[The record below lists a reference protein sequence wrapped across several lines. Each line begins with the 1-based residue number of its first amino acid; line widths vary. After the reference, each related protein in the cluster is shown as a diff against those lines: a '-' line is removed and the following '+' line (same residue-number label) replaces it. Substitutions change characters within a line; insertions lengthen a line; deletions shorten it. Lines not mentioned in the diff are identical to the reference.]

1 MHPLDHARQTTS
13 AARRRLASRGQMLV
27 LFAVSIFVLTG
38 ITAIVVDVSWYWA
51 NSLRV
56 QRAADAAALAGVVWL
71 PGNPSTAYSTAQ
83 DEATKNGYD
92 DGIGGV
98 VVTPLQDAS
107 NKRRLSVTISAP
119 VGTFF
124 MKIFGLNS
132 IQAVRSSKA
141 EYVLPVPMGSP
152 ENYYGVFGLTR
163 GLTSTDQVTT
173 TNTTTAT
180 GDSGWGMVDTTAPGT
195 ANWTASSGT
204 LIASVNSN
212 NNIYARTSTTNSA
225 QQWSG
230 FGLLSGGTAIPSPGV
245 GQTLTIVGLQVR
257 LTDTWMASACAG
269 TTIKADVSWNGG
281 TTWGS
286 QIATPNLTTPV
297 GSAATSILPSS
308 GGTTSTTAWG
318 PATPHTWARNDFSD
332 TNFRVRLTVIKGCTT
347 LPQTNVDMVEA
358 RVYWSMDTTTTTT
371 TTTTTPIADKNLQGP
386 GTTCTGVASCY
397 NADGAVLN
405 PRGFWATQNTEGAA
419 NINGDAFQPY
429 YDTVG
434 GATNPAYDGSAYY
447 NYAVEMPAG
456 TTNGSVYVYDPV
468 FCAVTTSKGTGD
480 RWFSGG
486 GSAVSTFYELYDTKN
501 TLYDMTDDGSP
512 VANSSA
518 LFRKIG
524 ASDSTMGG
532 SGGSECRH
540 TTIAPYGD
548 GRDYHDEWYLL
559 ASGLSGGAN
568 GKVYR
573 LHTTSTDPSNAADQR
588 NVDGENSYALYASAS
603 GGTPRI
609 YGIGAMQMFT
619 PLTAAGSVTSSEF
632 YLAQID
638 AVHAGKTVEIA
649 LWDPGD
655 TNPLSASIQ
664 IEIPTSSGW
673 SPASMDYTAA
683 PGTTNAGVANC
694 GSLSGTGV
702 SSIQTNVGAT
712 AGTYNGCWLTIQ
724 VVIPTTYTAQQ
735 SGWWKIKYTMNG
747 TGTSNDV
754 TTWKV
759 QIRGNPVHLV
769 VP

>member
-1 MHPLDHARQTTS
+1 MRPLDR
-13 AARRRLASRGQMLV
+13 ARRSTATARHRVAARGQMLV

-83 DEATKNGYD
+83 DEAVKNGYD

-132 IQAVRSSKA
+132 IQAIRSSKA

-173 TNTTTAT
+173 TNTTTAP
-180 GDSGWGMVDTTAPGT
+180 GDSGWGKVDTTAPGT

-204 LIASVNSN
+204 LINSVNSN
-212 NNIYARTSTTNSA
+212 NNIYARTSTNNSA

-230 FGLLSGGTAIPSPGV
+230 FGLLSGGTAIPTAGV

-297 GSAATSILPSS
+297 GSAATSTLPSS
-308 GGTTSTTAWG
+308 GGSTSTTAWG

-332 TNFRVRLTVIKGCTT
+332 TNFRVRLTVVKGCTT

-664 IEIPTSSGW
+664 IEIPTSTGW
-673 SPASMDYTAA
+673 APASMDYTAA
-683 PGTTNAGVANC
+683 QGTTNAGVANC
-694 GSLSGTGV
+694 NSLSGTGV

-712 AGTYNGCWLTIQ
+712 QGTYNGCWLTIQ